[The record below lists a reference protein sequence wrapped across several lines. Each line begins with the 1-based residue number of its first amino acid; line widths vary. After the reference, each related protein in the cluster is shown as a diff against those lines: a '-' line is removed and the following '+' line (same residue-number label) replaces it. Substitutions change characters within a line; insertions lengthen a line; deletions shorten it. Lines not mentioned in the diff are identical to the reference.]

1 MSAHGGQA
9 ARLRGCAPLHSG
21 MREHVAGAHPHA
33 SHPAEAWLFI
43 INLALFRTHSHKK
56 KKGGGGIAAKNKKK
70 ERIGL
75 DEERRRKQKA
85 KRTSES

>member
-1 MSAHGGQA
+1 MSMYVFATFASDPERSGWMSTHGGQA

-43 INLALFRTHSHKK
+43 INLALF
-56 KKGGGGIAAKNKKK
+56 
-70 ERIGL
+70 
-75 DEERRRKQKA
+75 
-85 KRTSES
+85 